1 LAPTSGETP
10 KTSGA
15 ASADIEGVQSK
26 VTGCDQSRPIGPN
39 GRNGSKADIGEL
51 ARSTLP
57 VLEDEQQEEGPMMRP
72 LLLLSVTALLL
83 PACQAGEKSGNNIAE
98 GNAAAAVNVGADEQA
113 IRGQVDRWLQLVK
126 AKDAAG
132 IAALYA
138 EDGAVMPPNAAIGK
152 GRAAIQ
158 QAWASMMQTPG
169 FDLTFD
175 PEQIIVSASGDMALD
190 RGTYRLA
197 VAPNGTAQTDTGK
210 YVVVWRKIGSEWKA
224 AADIFNSD
232 LPASGG

>member
-1 LAPTSGETP
+1 MT
-10 KTSGA
+10 
-15 ASADIEGVQSK
+15 
-26 VTGCDQSRPIGPN
+26 
-39 GRNGSKADIGEL
+39 
-51 ARSTLP
+51 RSLF
-57 VLEDEQQEEGPMMRP
+57 
-72 LLLLSVTALLL
+72 LLSLTALLL
-83 PACQAGEKSGNNIAE
+83 PACQSGEKSGNNTADV
-98 GNAAAAVNVGADEQA
+98 NAAAAVNTGADEQA

-126 AKDAAG
+126 AKDAAA

-138 EDGAVMPPNAAIGK
+138 EDGAVMPSNAPIGE

-158 QAWASMMQTPG
+158 QTWASMMRTPG
-169 FDLTFD
+169 LDMTFV
-175 PEQIIVSASGDMALD
+175 PEQIIVSTSGDMALD

-197 VAPNGTAQTDTGK
+197 FAPKGKAQTDTGK

>member
-1 LAPTSGETP
+1 MTKS
-10 KTSGA
+10 
-15 ASADIEGVQSK
+15 
-26 VTGCDQSRPIGPN
+26 
-39 GRNGSKADIGEL
+39 
-51 ARSTLP
+51 
-57 VLEDEQQEEGPMMRP
+57 
-72 LLLLSVTALLL
+72 LLLLSVTTLLV
-83 PACQAGEKSGNNIAE
+83 PACQAGDKPANNTAE
-98 GNAAAAVNVGADEQA
+98 VNSTAAVEVGANEQA

-132 IAALYA
+132 IASLYA
-138 EDGAVMPPNAAIGK
+138 EDGAVMPPNATIGK

-158 QAWASMMQTPG
+158 QTWASLMRTPG
-169 FDLTFD
+169 FGLTFT
-175 PEQIIVSASGDMALD
+175 PEQIIVSSSGDMALD

-197 VAPNGTAQTDTGK
+197 VAPKGTAQTDTGK

>member
-1 LAPTSGETP
+1 MTKS
-10 KTSGA
+10 
-15 ASADIEGVQSK
+15 
-26 VTGCDQSRPIGPN
+26 
-39 GRNGSKADIGEL
+39 
-51 ARSTLP
+51 
-57 VLEDEQQEEGPMMRP
+57 

-83 PACQAGEKSGNNIAE
+83 PACQAGEKPGNNIAE
-98 GNAAAAVNVGADEQA
+98 ENGAAAANVGADEQA

-138 EDGAVMPPNAAIGK
+138 EDGAVMPPNAPAGK
-152 GRAAIQ
+152 GRTAIQ
-158 QAWASMMQTPG
+158 QTWASMLRTPG
-169 FDLTFD
+169 FDLTFV
-175 PEQIIVSASGDMALD
+175 PEQIAVSSSGDMALD
-190 RGTYRLA
+190 RGTYRLS

-210 YVVVWRKIGSEWKA
+210 YVVVWRKVGSEWKA

>member
-1 LAPTSGETP
+1 MT
-10 KTSGA
+10 
-15 ASADIEGVQSK
+15 
-26 VTGCDQSRPIGPN
+26 
-39 GRNGSKADIGEL
+39 
-51 ARSTLP
+51 RSLF
-57 VLEDEQQEEGPMMRP
+57 
-72 LLLLSVTALLL
+72 LLSVTVLLL
-83 PACQAGEKSGNNIAE
+83 PACQVGEKPANDAAE
-98 GNAAAAVNVGADEQA
+98 VNSTAAVDTGADEQA
-113 IRGQVDRWLQLVK
+113 IRGHVDQWLQLVK

-132 IAALYA
+132 IAELYA
-138 EDGAVMPPNAAIGK
+138 EDGAVMPPNAPISK

-158 QAWASMMQTPG
+158 QTWASLMRTPG
-169 FDLTFD
+169 FGLTFV
-175 PEQIIVSASGDMALD
+175 PEQIIVSSSGDMALD

>member
-1 LAPTSGETP
+1 MT
-10 KTSGA
+10 KT
-15 ASADIEGVQSK
+15 
-26 VTGCDQSRPIGPN
+26 
-39 GRNGSKADIGEL
+39 
-51 ARSTLP
+51 
-57 VLEDEQQEEGPMMRP
+57 

-83 PACQAGEKSGNNIAE
+83 PACQAGEKPANNTAE
-98 GNAAAAVNVGADEQA
+98 VNTAAAVDTGADEQA
-113 IRGQVDRWLQLVK
+113 IRGHVDRWLQLVK

-138 EDGAVMPPNAAIGK
+138 EDGAVMPPNAPIGK

-158 QAWASMMQTPG
+158 QTWASMMRTPG
-169 FDLTFD
+169 FDLTIA
-175 PEQIIVSASGDMALD
+175 PEQIVVSSSGDMALD
-190 RGTYRLA
+190 RGTYSLTI
-197 VAPNGTAQTDTGK
+197 APDGTTQTDTGK

>member
-1 LAPTSGETP
+1 M
-10 KTSGA
+10 
-15 ASADIEGVQSK
+15 
-26 VTGCDQSRPIGPN
+26 
-39 GRNGSKADIGEL
+39 
-51 ARSTLP
+51 ARS
-57 VLEDEQQEEGPMMRP
+57 

-83 PACQAGEKSGNNIAE
+83 LPACQAGEKPANGATEVNST
-98 GNAAAAVNVGADEQA
+98 AAVDTAAVDTAADEQA
-113 IRGQVDRWLQLVK
+113 IRGHVHRWLQLVK

-138 EDGAVMPPNAAIGK
+138 EDGTVMPPNAPIGK

-158 QAWASMMQTPG
+158 QTWTSMMRTPG
-169 FDLTFD
+169 FGLTFV
-175 PEQIIVSASGDMALD
+175 PEQIIVSSSGDMALD

-197 VAPNGTAQTDTGK
+197 VAPDGTAQTDTGK